1 MMKTVMLTAMLS
13 LAALASMTPAPVSAA
28 QPQAATPAPA
38 PARVAPAAPKAMPTV
53 RAQDALTKC
62 LVESSSPEDKRILV
76 KWVFAVIAQ
85 HPDIASMTQ
94 IDAAQRLV
102 IDRAAAGV
110 FEKLLA
116 EQCAAPLRA
125 AVKQSGTDAIGR
137 SFQALGTSAATDM
150 LQNPQV
156 MSSGAG
162 LLKHLDMQRILIALI
177 AP

>member
-1 MMKTVMLTAMLS
+1 MMKTVMLTAILS
-13 LAALASMTPAPVSAA
+13 LLVLAPMASAPVSAA
-28 QPQAATPAPA
+28 QPQVAAPA
-38 PARVAPAAPKAMPTV
+38 PARVAPAVPKAASTV

-137 SFQALGTSAATDM
+137 SFQTLGTSAATDM

>member
-1 MMKTVMLTAMLS
+1 MKTVMLTAMLS
-13 LAALASMTPAPVSAA
+13 LAVLASMASAPVSAA
-28 QPQAATPAPA
+28 QPQTPAPA
-38 PARVAPAAPKAMPTV
+38 PARVAPAAPKTAPTV

-94 IDAAQRLV
+94 IDAAQRVV
-102 IDRAAAGV
+102 IDRDAADV

>member
-1 MMKTVMLTAMLS
+1 MKTVMLTATLS
-13 LAALASMTPAPVSAA
+13 LAVLASMASAPVSAA
-28 QPQAATPAPA
+28 QPQAAAP
-38 PARVAPAAPKAMPTV
+38 PARVAPAAPKVAPTL

-62 LVESSSPEDKRILV
+62 LVESASPEDRRVLV

-116 EQCAAPLRA
+116 EQCATPLRA

-162 LLKHLDMQRILIALI
+162 LLKHLDMQRLLIALI

>member
-1 MMKTVMLTAMLS
+1 MKTVMLTAMLS
-13 LAALASMTPAPVSAA
+13 LAVLASMPSAPVSAA
-28 QPQAATPAPA
+28 QPQTTA
-38 PARVAPAAPKAMPTV
+38 PARVAPAAPKTVPIV

-102 IDRAAAGV
+102 IDRDAAVV

>member
-1 MMKTVMLTAMLS
+1 MKTVMLTAMLS

-38 PARVAPAAPKAMPTV
+38 RVAPAAPKVVPTV

>member
-1 MMKTVMLTAMLS
+1 MKTVMLTAMLS
-13 LAALASMTPAPVSAA
+13 LAVLASMPSAPVSAA
-28 QPQAATPAPA
+28 QPQTPAPA
-38 PARVAPAAPKAMPTV
+38 PVRVAPVVSKAVPTV

>member
-1 MMKTVMLTAMLS
+1 MKTVMLTAMLS
-13 LAALASMTPAPVSAA
+13 LAVLVSMPSAPVSAA
-28 QPQAATPAPA
+28 QPQTTAPA
-38 PARVAPAAPKAMPTV
+38 PTRVAPAAPKAVPTV

-94 IDAAQRLV
+94 IDAAQRVV
-102 IDRAAAGV
+102 IDRDAAGV
-110 FEKLLA
+110 FQKLLA

-156 MSSGAG
+156 VSSGAG